1 MPIYDIE
8 FYGST
13 LNLNSNK
20 TLHLQQFIA
29 VRAKFNLGYGGY
41 CRESFSEL
49 GVMTPLFL

>member
-1 MPIYDIE
+1 MPVYGTE

-29 VRAKFNLGYGGY
+29 VRAMFNLGYGGY

-49 GVMTPLFL
+49 EIMTHLFL